1 MNRIRKLL
9 RREKGQALLE
19 FAIVLPIF
27 LLLFAGTIDYG
38 WTSMAQIQVTNATQE
53 ATKYYATIDPS
64 DMSDIEVNEL
74 LQTVVRQN
82 INTVK
87 GENIAV
93 ESYRPSPESVYV
105 KVQAKVPSL
114 TNMIF
119 KNVVVTRELTMK
131 SNH

>member
-19 FAIVLPIF
+19 FAIVLPII
-27 LLLFAGTIDYG
+27 LILFAGTIDYG
-38 WTSMAQIQVTNATQE
+38 WTSMAQIQITNATQE
-53 ATKYYATIDPS
+53 ATKYYATIDPN

-105 KVQAKVPSL
+105 KVQVKVPSL